1 MPGSVFR
8 PGSPTET
15 ERDVSATVLPRLIL
29 RQFTDNLHEKAAGC
43 RPFARKDLYSR
54 CKTATN
60 MQNLVRNKTVRA
72 LCLLAVGILLVAYSE
87 QAPAWIVQGVGV
99 LLIIPGLVSLLSL
112 LRKDRSRRETAL
124 YPVMGGV
131 TIVFGLLLLL
141 MPGFFVHASMF
152 VLAALLITAAR
163 VQVHSRWRMQ
173 KMGVQI
179 NGATFLIPLITAG
192 AGIFVLAYRELAA
205 ALPFIILGAAYM
217 LYALLELWSAL
228 ELRKFQRHTA
238 AAERPAGAEPPVE
251 EAVVVTDEAT
261 PSTQAGNGSTPYG
274 LPAPLPEAFSEAEE
288 IPEP

>member
-1 MPGSVFR
+1 
-8 PGSPTET
+8 
-15 ERDVSATVLPRLIL
+15 
-29 RQFTDNLHEKAAGC
+29 
-43 RPFARKDLYSR
+43 
-54 CKTATN
+54 
-60 MQNLVRNKTVRA
+60 MQNLVRNKAVRA
-72 LCLLAVGILLVAYSE
+72 LCLLAVGILLVMYSE

-124 YPVMGGV
+124 YPVMGAV

-152 VLAALLITAAR
+152 VLAALLIIAAM
-163 VQVHSRWRMQ
+163 VQIYSRWRMQ

-192 AGIFVLAYRELAA
+192 AGIVVLAYRELAA

-228 ELRKFQRHTA
+228 ELWKFQRRA
-238 AAERPAGAEPPVE
+238 AATTHQAGPEPPME
-251 EAVVVTDEAT
+251 EAVVVADEAT
-261 PSTQAGNGSTPYG
+261 PATQAGNGAAPYE
-274 LPAPLPEAFSEAEE
+274 LPATLPDTFAEAEE
-288 IPEP
+288 ITEP